1 MKYHSQLIRK
11 YIDINDTPENI
22 ANNLILKTVEIEE
35 VIQRKIDKRIV
46 IWKVISAVDHPD
58 SDHMS
63 VCQVDCWSKWQFQ
76 IVCWA
81 SNVQWAKYVAVA
93 LEW

>member
-35 VIQRKIDKRIV
+35 VIQRKIDKHIV
-46 IWKVISAVDHPD
+46 IGKVISATNHPD

-63 VCQVDCWSKWQFQ
+63 VCQVDLGSK
-76 IVCWA
+76 
-81 SNVQWAKYVAVA
+81 
-93 LEW
+93 

>member
-11 YIDINDTPENI
+11 YIAINDTPENI

-35 VIQRKIDKRIV
+35 IINRKIDKRVV
-46 IWKVISAVDHPD
+46 IGKVISSVNHPD

-63 VCQVDCWSKWQFQ
+63 VCQVDCGSK
-76 IVCWA
+76 
-81 SNVQWAKYVAVA
+81 
-93 LEW
+93 

>member
-11 YIDINDTPENI
+11 YIGIEDTPENI

-35 VIQRKIDKRIV
+35 VIQRRIDKHIV
-46 IWKVISAVDHPD
+46 IWKVISAVNHPD

-63 VCQVDCWSKWQFQ
+63 VCQVDLGPKWQFQ
-76 IVCWA
+76 
-81 SNVQWAKYVAVA
+81 SYVE
-93 LEW
+93 LQMFNEQNM